1 MTYCKT
7 EGAALPLAAL
17 TAAVGL
23 YSSIKLGLPQ
33 PWSPAANPTPLL
45 IYGASSAV
53 GYYVLQLALK
63 SNLHPLICIAGRAS
77 AHVNKLLDK
86 SQGDAI
92 VDYRQSNE
100 DVAKGIKNALKGQKL
115 EYAYDAVS
123 EKGSYQIISKVLDKT
138 TGKITLVLPPTTGWN
153 TDYPPEDIA
162 EGIQQSVRLS
172 DIALSKISANYIQ
185 HLLDNKCRRRS

>member
-1 MTYCKT
+1 
-7 EGAALPLAAL
+7 
-17 TAAVGL
+17 
-23 YSSIKLGLPQ
+23 
-33 PWSPAANPTPLL
+33 
-45 IYGASSAV
+45 V

-77 AHVNKLLDK
+77 AHVERLLDN

-100 DVAKGIKNALKGQKL
+100 DVAKGIRKALKGQKL

-123 EKGSYQIISKVLDKT
+123 EKESYHIISDVLDKT
-138 TGKITLVLPPTTGWN
+138 TGKITLVLPPKTGWN

-162 EGIQQSVRLS
+162 EGIQQSTTNVGAVHRDLKDLGYVYCRYFTRS
-172 DIALSKISANYIQ
+172 LAEGWFKAQPQEVVPGGLGGVQNALQNLKDGKASAVKYVFKIGDTKGAGSG
-185 HLLDNKCRRRS
+185 S